1 MAMQEPATEMTPLAY
16 LERADKEMAAGN
28 HQLASGLL
36 WRAVSLTFVELAGQ
50 RGLDYEEDLIDLA
63 KSLEADGSVNEGY
76 YRSNLSAGKLLRDH
90 AELDALCAC
99 EAEGAYETMRQFV
112 LEQQV
117 GDSR

>member
-1 MAMQEPATEMTPLAY
+1 MASSDSTTKLTALEYLNLA
-16 LERADKEMAAGN
+16 DQEMAAGN
-28 HQLASGLL
+28 HQSASGLL
-36 WRAVSLTFVELAGQ
+36 WKAVSATFIKLADTH
-50 RGLDYEEDLIDLA
+50 GLDYDQDLIDLA
-63 KSLEADGSVNEGY
+63 KSLEAAGSVTEGY

-117 GDSR
+117 GHT